1 MSEKPS
7 NRTRR
12 AITPEMLDA
21 VSKEMQ
27 AISFEIQ
34 KAAEQLRE
42 SGKPY
47 VVEFGYTE
55 VTKHLQ
61 RGRNLAKNVI
71 GSANVGGDVEAIL
84 AEVEKKQAMTPVEKP
99 GTKKAKRSK

>member
-12 AITPEMLDA
+12 AITPEMLEA
-21 VSKEMQ
+21 VSTEMQ
-27 AISFEIQ
+27 AISYELQ

-71 GSANVGGDVEAIL
+71 GSAAVGGDVEAIL
-84 AEVEKKQAMTPVEKP
+84 AEVEKKNQSKIEESH